1 MAQIVLGLATSH
13 SPMLSAP
20 VEQWTAGFGAK
31 DALDARLGDF
41 QELRRQNAARVSQEL
56 TSEKLQERHAAVQ
69 RGIASMAA
77 TLTRVSPD
85 AVLIVGDDQYEL
97 FREDHI
103 PAVNVYWGDTIERVP
118 VQLDN
123 VPTFRRSA
131 MWAYYPE
138 RPETY
143 VCNAALGRHVI
154 ESLIKRGFDISHT
167 RSVPTDREIGHAFTF
182 VVRRLMTDHIIPQVP
197 LMLNTYYPPTQP
209 TLRRCY
215 ALGRALR
222 EAIESWDE
230 KKSVAIVASGGLSHF
245 VLDEEL
251 DRGMLAAMEKKD
263 TAGICGWPESKFHL
277 GSSEIKTWVV
287 LAGAMEE
294 SALQMRLLNYVPCY
308 RSDGGTGV
316 GAGFAEW
323 I

>member
-20 VEQWTAGFGAK
+20 VEQWAAGFGAK
-31 DALDARLGDF
+31 DALDPRLGDF
-41 QELRRQNAARVSQEL
+41 QELRRQNAARVAQEL
-56 TSEKLQERHAAVQ
+56 TTEKLQERHSAVQ
-69 RGIASMAA
+69 RGVSSIAA
-77 TLTRVSPD
+77 TLRRVAPD
-85 AVLIVGDDQYEL
+85 AVVIVGDDQYEL
-97 FREDHI
+97 FREDHV
-103 PAVNVYWGDTIERVP
+103 PAINVYWGETIERVP

-123 VPTFRRSA
+123 VPAFRHSA

-143 VCNAALGRHVI
+143 ACDAALGRHVI
-154 ESLIKRGFDISHT
+154 DSLVKRGFDLSHT
-167 RSVPTDREIGHAFTF
+167 SSVPPDREIGHAFTF
-182 VVRRLMTDHIIPQVP
+182 VVRRLMTGHVIPQVP

-251 DRGMLAAMEKKD
+251 DRGMLAAMERKD
-263 TAGICGWPESKFHL
+263 TAGICGWPESKFQL

-294 SALQMRLLNYVPCY
+294 SALQMRLINYIPCY

-316 GAGFAEW
+316 GAAFAEW
-323 I
+323 V

>member
-31 DALDARLGDF
+31 DALDPRLGDF
-41 QELRRQNAARVSQEL
+41 QELRRQNAARVTQEL
-56 TSEKLQERHAAVQ
+56 TAEKLRKRYDAVQ
-69 RGIASMAA
+69 KGIAAIA
-77 TLTRVSPD
+77 ETLKRASPD
-85 AVLIVGDDQYEL
+85 AVLVIGDDQYEL
-97 FREDHI
+97 FREDHV
-103 PAVNVYWGDTIERVP
+103 PAMNVYWGDAIDRAP

-123 VPTFRRSA
+123 VPGFRRSA

-138 RPETY
+138 RAEKY
-143 VCNAALGRHVI
+143 ACDAVLGRHVI
-154 ESLIKRGFDISHT
+154 DSLIKSGFDISHT
-167 RSVPTDREIGHAFTF
+167 RSIPPDREIGHAFTF
-182 VVRRLMTDHIIPQVP
+182 VVRRLMTDQIIPQVP

-209 TLRRCY
+209 TLSRCY

-263 TAGICGWPESKFHL
+263 AAGICAWPESKFQL

-294 SALQMRLLNYVPCY
+294 SALQMRVVDYLPCY

-316 GAGFAEW
+316 GAGFAAW
-323 I
+323 L